1 MQRPLVAFRADASV
15 EIGSGHVM
23 RCLTLADAL
32 AEVLDVV
39 HIVFVCRAHP
49 GHPGDLVERRG
60 YPCRMLPAPPESSA
74 ALDAYERWLGVTP
87 AVDADETRAAI
98 AGDGR
103 ARGIVVDHYALGRE
117 WQRKLAADGAKVAA
131 IDDLADRPHAADVL
145 LDQSLGHPPGAYD
158 ALVPEHCERLL
169 GPRYALLHP
178 AFAARRAEAL
188 ARRSN
193 TAAVRRVLL
202 APGGTDVTNLAG
214 RALEAI
220 AAVALDVTVDVVL
233 GAAAPHLAAVRA
245 AAARAPER
253 VALHVDCDDMA
264 GLMAGADLAVGSCG
278 MTAWER
284 CALGVPSLA
293 AVDGANQAGNA
304 AGLAAAGAA
313 EVLGPVEAI
322 ETDTLARALG
332 ELCADAPRLCRMS
345 AAASAVC
352 DGEGARRVA
361 GVLARVLS

>member
-1 MQRPLVAFRADASV
+1 MQPPLVAFRADASV

-32 AEVLDVV
+32 AEVIEAV
-39 HIVFVCRAHP
+39 HIVFVCRAHS
-49 GHPGDLVERRG
+49 GHLRDLVERRG
-60 YPCRMLPAPPESSA
+60 YACRMLPAPPESTSA
-74 ALDAYERWLGVTP
+74 DGAYERWLGVTS
-87 AVDADETRAAI
+87 ATDAGETRRAI

-103 ARGIVVDHYALGRE
+103 ARGVVVDHYALGHEWERE
-117 WQRKLAADGAKVAA
+117 LAADGAKVAA

-158 ALVPEHCERLL
+158 ALVPDHCEQLL
-169 GPRYALLHP
+169 GPRYALLRP
-178 AFAARRAEAL
+178 AFVERRAAAL
-188 ARRSN
+188 ARRAR
-193 TAAVRRVLL
+193 TAAVRRLLL

-220 AAVALDVTVDVVL
+220 ATLSLDVTVDVVL

-245 AAARAPER
+245 AAASAPER
-253 VALHVDCDDMA
+253 VALHVDSDDMA
-264 GLMAGADLAVGSCG
+264 GLIAGADLAIGSCG

-284 CALGVPSLA
+284 CALGLPALA
-293 AVDGANQAGNA
+293 AIDGANQAGNA

-313 EVLGPVEAI
+313 EVLGPVEAV
-322 ETDTLARALG
+322 DAGTLARTLG
-332 ELCADAPRLCRMS
+332 ELCADAPRLRRMS
-345 AAASAVC
+345 AAASAIC

-361 GVLARVLS
+361 GELARVVS